1 VRSFLTVYRYEMT
14 IHPDTVKF
22 PYHHGS
28 LRAALMDA
36 AEDILSEKGVENFS
50 LREAARRAGV
60 SPAAPAHHFVDKRGL
75 LTAVATRAFDELC
88 RTLSESAPEFPP
100 AARVLCEAYVRF
112 AADRPARF
120 QLMWRASLLDQNN
133 RAYRN
138 AADRAFAILDRA
150 VTRQERA
157 IDLPG
162 SPELVPSLTA
172 WCLIHGFAN
181 LLLDDVFGNEP
192 ADLEHALNAVLPNV
206 LDQAGFV

>member
-1 VRSFLTVYRYEMT
+1 MT
-14 IHPDTVKF
+14 IDPDTVKF

-36 AEDILSEKGVENFS
+36 TEDILSEKGVENFS

-60 SPAAPAHHFVDKRGL
+60 SPAAPAHHFGDRRGL
-75 LTAVATRAFDELC
+75 LTAVAARAFEELC
-88 RTLSESAPEFPP
+88 RTLAESAAGSPL
-100 AARVLCEAYVRF
+100 AARVICEAYVRF

-120 QLMWRASLLDQNN
+120 QLMWRASLLDQTN
-133 RAYRN
+133 RAYRD

-150 VTRQERA
+150 VTGQERA

-181 LLLDDVFGNEP
+181 LMLDGVFGIEP
-192 ADLEHALNAVLPNV
+192 ADRELALHAVLPNV
-206 LDQAGFV
+206 LDQAGLVVDAR